1 MRGSGSCRHSR
12 RMPPWGHHIL
22 RGAFTCGMLVLL
34 TAYSTSP
41 SKTLTPS
48 PAEATAQ
55 CFGWT
60 ARLTLVQ
67 AAGDGASLATPSS
80 VVSGTRW
87 QLTVEGPAAL
97 AIDDAVTASLDTFTI
112 RGDHAGRRDL
122 ALVRW
127 SDSAQSLTA
136 QGAVLLP
143 AVEGAIREDDRG
155 RILAWIRTP
164 SGSFG
169 VEGLTFRLRPEET
182 GVTIL
187 NPAPL
192 PQEQCPAS
200 LTAPLTEPSQPGNRP
215 SSRAPCCTSS
225 LSWPV

>member
-1 MRGSGSCRHSR
+1 MRGPGSCRHSHK
-12 RMPPWGHHIL
+12 MPPWGHHIL
-22 RGAFTCGMLVLL
+22 RGAFTCGMLALL
-34 TAYSTSP
+34 TACSTSP
-41 SKTLTPS
+41 SKTPTPS

-60 ARLTLVQ
+60 ARLMLVQ
-67 AAGDGASLATPSS
+67 TAGEGTSPATPSS

-97 AIDDAVTASLDTFTI
+97 ATDDEVTASLDTFTI
-112 RGDHAGRRDL
+112 RGDQAGRRDL

-127 SDSAQSLTA
+127 SGSAQSLTA

-164 SGSFG
+164 GGAFG
-169 VEGLTFRLRPEET
+169 VEGLTFRLRPEGT
-182 GVTIL
+182 GVTIF
-187 NPAPL
+187 NPVPL
-192 PQEQCPAS
+192 PQKQCPDS
-200 LTAPLTEPSQPGNRP
+200 
-215 SSRAPCCTSS
+215 
-225 LSWPV
+225 